1 MAADFKLEAIFEF
14 INRGSRDI
22 QRAEEDV
29 GRLERA
35 VETAG
40 DVIKGYLTVEA
51 GKAVYELGKMGA
63 QALRTE
69 SAFEAISGGAD
80 EASKRLEA
88 MQTATR
94 GALSEQEAM
103 GAANQL
109 MQMGLANTAGELQN
123 VTEMAV
129 TLGTAMGR
137 DASASI
143 DEFAMLLANQS
154 IPRLDTFGISAGKV
168 RTRIKELQEQVE
180 GLSREQAFLQ
190 AVQEEG
196 AKAMGRLEGATDEE
210 ALAFERL
217 EAKTKDLKV
226 ALAKE
231 LAPALATA
239 ADAGLLLLEWN
250 DKIDQAL
257 DEQTNRVTRTASSYE
272 DYVEGVLDARV
283 AARKMAS
290 TMRDEAV
297 ESLSEQDEYA
307 QE

>member
-1 MAADFKLEAIFEF
+1 
-14 INRGSRDI
+14 
-22 QRAEEDV
+22 AEEDV

-283 AARKMAS
+283 AAR
-290 TMRDEAV
+290 
-297 ESLSEQDEYA
+297 
-307 QE
+307 